1 MKKLNLD
8 EVREFIVNT
17 SLSTKIYI
25 GSDSAR
31 YRKGEVW
38 FAEYCTV
45 VVVHYD
51 GNRGCKVFGHLESER
66 DYDQKK
72 DKPRMRLMNEVYKI
86 SELYLKLHEVL
97 EDREVEV
104 HLDINPDEHHGSSCV
119 VNEAIGY
126 IRGVCNVVPMVKPN
140 ACIGKMY
147 GRTVWFGINNRA
159 VKRKSRKL
167 KAINTRPRML
177 SNTGIRRRFM

>member
-31 YRKGEVW
+31 YRKGDVW
-38 FAEYCTV
+38 HAEYCTV

-66 DYDQKK
+66 DYDQKMN
-72 DKPRMRLMNEVYKI
+72 KPRMRLMNEVQRTAQM
-86 SELYLKLHEVL
+86 YLDLADAIGQRKTEI
-97 EDREVEV
+97 
-104 HLDINPDEHHGSSCV
+104 HLDINPDEKHGSSCV
-119 VNEAIGY
+119 ILEAVGY
-126 IRGVCNVVPMVKPN
+126 IKGMCNVVPFVKPN
-140 ACIGKMY
+140 AFAASIAAD
-147 GRTVWFGINNRA
+147 RLLA
-159 VKRKSRKL
+159 
-167 KAINTRPRML
+167 
-177 SNTGIRRRFM
+177 

>member
-66 DYDQKK
+66 DYDQKMNR
-72 DKPRMRLMNEVYKI
+72 PRMRLMNEVQRTAQM
-86 SELYLKLHEVL
+86 YLDLAEAIGQRKTEI
-97 EDREVEV
+97 
-104 HLDINPDEHHGSSCV
+104 HLDINPDEKHGSSCV
-119 VNEAIGY
+119 ILEAVGY
-126 IRGVCNVVPMVKPN
+126 IKGMCNVIPFVKPN
-140 ACIGKMY
+140 AFAASIAAD
-147 GRTVWFGINNRA
+147 RLLA
-159 VKRKSRKL
+159 
-167 KAINTRPRML
+167 
-177 SNTGIRRRFM
+177 

>member
-1 MKKLNLD
+1 MRKLNLD

-66 DYDQKK
+66 DYDQKMNR
-72 DKPRMRLMNEVYKI
+72 PRMRLMNEVQRTAQMFNDLAFAIGTRKTEI
-86 SELYLKLHEVL
+86 
-97 EDREVEV
+97 
-104 HLDINPDEHHGSSCV
+104 HLDINPDEKYGSSCV
-119 VNEAIGY
+119 ITEAVGY
-126 IRGVCNVVPMVKPN
+126 IKGMCNVIPFVKPN
-140 ACIGKMY
+140 AFAASIAAD
-147 GRTVWFGINNRA
+147 RLLA
-159 VKRKSRKL
+159 
-167 KAINTRPRML
+167 
-177 SNTGIRRRFM
+177 

>member
-1 MKKLNLD
+1 MKRLNLD

-38 FAEYCTV
+38 HAEYCTV

-66 DYDQKK
+66 DYDQKMNR
-72 DKPRMRLMNEVYKI
+72 PRMRLMNEVQRTAQMFNDLAFAIGTRKTEI
-86 SELYLKLHEVL
+86 
-97 EDREVEV
+97 
-104 HLDINPDEHHGSSCV
+104 HLDINPDEKYGSSCV
-119 VNEAIGY
+119 ITEAVGY
-126 IRGVCNVVPMVKPN
+126 IKGMCNVIPFVKPN
-140 ACIGKMY
+140 AFAASIAAD
-147 GRTVWFGINNRA
+147 RLLA
-159 VKRKSRKL
+159 
-167 KAINTRPRML
+167 
-177 SNTGIRRRFM
+177 

>member
-31 YRKGEVW
+31 YRKGDVW
-38 FAEYCTV
+38 HAEYCTV

-51 GNRGCKVFGHLESER
+51 GNRGCKVFGQLESER

-72 DKPRMRLMNEVYKI
+72 DKPRMRLMNEVMRTAQM
-86 SELYLKLHEVL
+86 YLDLEEVIGYR
-97 EDREVEV
+97 DVQI
-104 HLDINPDEHHGSSCV
+104 HLDINPDEKHGSSCV
-119 VNEAIGY
+119 ISEAVGY
-126 IRGVCNVVPMVKPN
+126 IKGFCNVVPFVKPN
-140 ACIGKMY
+140 AFAASIAAD
-147 GRTVWFGINNRA
+147 RLLA
-159 VKRKSRKL
+159 
-167 KAINTRPRML
+167 
-177 SNTGIRRRFM
+177 